1 MPACLG
7 VFCTMQQRIPPGF
20 IQELLARADIVEVV
34 GQHVQ
39 LKKSG
44 SNYKGLCPFHG
55 EKTPSFTVS
64 ASKQF
69 YHCFGCGAHGTAIG
83 FLIEYAG
90 LGFVDAVKD
99 LAARY
104 GLTVPQADLDPQQ
117 QRQLQRSRSLQ
128 ATLLDVLRTAD
139 DFYQHRLRHSD
150 KAKNY
155 LIARGV
161 QGQVAKRFGLG
172 YAPDDWQALAG
183 AFANYNADA
192 LVQAGLVI
200 ARDAQGE
207 PIEPQAESFAA
218 AQRRYDRLRDRITF
232 PIRNLRGEVIGFGGR
247 VIGQGEPKY
256 LNSPETE
263 VFHKGEE
270 LYGLFEARGA
280 IARAGYALV
289 VEGYLDV
296 VALAQFGVE
305 QVVATL
311 GTACTAQ
318 QMQKL
323 FRHTGQVIFSFDG
336 DDAGRRA
343 ARRAMENALA
353 LLTDTRVVKFLFLPP
368 EHDPDSYIRERGAD
382 AFEREIARAQPL
394 SEFLFASLFDGVAL
408 GSAEGRAQAI
418 HQAAALLAQ
427 IQAPALRAQLLTDL
441 ARRLDMPLADLREV
455 LHAASPRQ
463 APVERHTPSGAPP
476 GVAPDAPRRGARAP
490 LRALAAP
497 TDALRQALP
506 LLLAHPALWW
516 DISPAQHAL
525 LAQESGALQPLVHT
539 VEAVLE
545 DQPDCSA
552 AALWEALRA
561 AGHAPEQVLAQSPD
575 PLEIEPE
582 VARHDLLALLLR
594 LERHSVL
601 RRQDALVAAGLVS
614 DADRAEYRS
623 LAARLR
629 EIDLAQRASGAA

>member
-1 MPACLG
+1 
-7 VFCTMQQRIPPGF
+7 MQQRIPPGF

-83 FLIEYAG
+83 FLMEYAG

-296 VALAQFGVE
+296 VALAQFGIE

-318 QMQKL
+318 QLQKL

-368 EHDPDSYIRERGAD
+368 EHDPDSYIRERGVD

-427 IQAPALRAQLLTDL
+427 IHAPALRAQLLTDF

-476 GVAPDAPRRGARAP
+476 GLAPDAPRRGARAP
-490 LRALAAP
+490 LRAFAAP

-552 AALWEALRA
+552 AALWETLRA